1 LTRQAETA
9 PSLPAATARALLAG
23 FEVLGIPSGELRAA
37 ADIAVED
44 LAPIDGVLP
53 AGAFAALWREAFRRL
68 PHDELPTEVGL
79 AIPFGAFGA
88 LDYLAA
94 SSATVAAAFDALA
107 SHFRYVATGF
117 SLEIAEG
124 ADVAE
129 VRIVPSFAYEGREIG
144 DEFTLAVLA
153 GRFRAALVTPAFRIS
168 EVRIARA
175 TPPRPTRHAA
185 LLGAPVRFGTAVS
198 AMRVPIAS
206 WRAPL
211 RTADPALQ
219 ATLHALAERL
229 DLGPASGDLELG
241 VRARLRPLLREGRGE
256 AAAVARALGVSER
269 TLHRRLRDE
278 GRTFREVLES
288 FREAEA
294 ERLLTGGRV
303 PLAELALQL
312 GFSDQTAWN
321 RAFRRWKGMSPTR
334 WLEERRRPTSPPT

>member
-1 LTRQAETA
+1 
-9 PSLPAATARALLAG
+9 
-23 FEVLGIPSGELRAA
+23 
-37 ADIAVED
+37 
-44 LAPIDGVLP
+44 
-53 AGAFAALWREAFRRL
+53 
-68 PHDELPTEVGL
+68 
-79 AIPFGAFGA
+79 
-88 LDYLAA
+88 
-94 SSATVAAAFDALA
+94 
-107 SHFRYVATGF
+107 
-117 SLEIAEG
+117 
-124 ADVAE
+124 
-129 VRIVPSFAYEGREIG
+129 
-144 DEFTLAVLA
+144 
-153 GRFRAALVTPAFRIS
+153 
-168 EVRIARA
+168 
-175 TPPRPTRHAA
+175 
-185 LLGAPVRFGTAVS
+185 
-198 AMRVPIAS
+198 MRVPIAS

-303 PLAELALQL
+303 PLAEVALQL